1 MNGFVDNIE
10 SLAIHNTAFHRV
22 LYTGIHCQLVLKAL
36 KPNEETGEE
45 THHLDQF
52 FRVEAGFGEAT
63 LDGVTTTIKA
73 GFAVLVPAGTQH
85 NIVNTGHAPLKL
97 FTFYAPPNPRYGAVN
112 LASNQAETDN
122 DHFDSKTTE
131 LPN

>member
-1 MNGFVDNIE
+1 MKGFVDNIE

-22 LYTGIHCQLVLKAL
+22 LFTAKHCQLVLKAL
-36 KPNEETGEE
+36 KPSEETGEE

-52 FRVEAGFGEAT
+52 FSVEAGFGEAT

-85 NIVNTGHAPLKL
+85 NIVNTGDSPLKL
-97 FTFYAPPNPRYGAVN
+97 FTFFEPPKQRHGVEPLTRIE
-112 LASNQAETDN
+112 AESDN
-122 DHFDSKTTE
+122 
-131 LPN
+131 